1 MTAAIRLANAT
12 DGQALAAIYGPA
24 VSDAAISFELEPP
37 AAEEMAARVARNL
50 EYAPWIVCESQGG
63 VVGFAYASRHRDRA
77 AYQWS
82 VDVSAYVASSAR
94 RWGVARALYSSL
106 FAILVLQ
113 GFRNA
118 YAGITLP
125 NIASVGLHEAM
136 GFSKVG
142 VYSRVGYK
150 QGSWHDVAWLE
161 RTLAPHCPEPPLPKL
176 LPEVLDTQAFRDALD
191 SGLRLLRLPA
201 R

>member
-125 NIASVGLHEAM
+125 NAASVGLHEAM
-136 GFSKVG
+136 GFTTVG
-142 VYSRVGYK
+142 VYPRVGYK
-150 QGSWHDVAWLE
+150 RGSWHDVVWLE
-161 RTLAPHCPEPPLPKL
+161 RTLAPHCLEPPPPKP